1 MTADRALLK
10 AALLAASILAAPC
23 VALAQ
28 AWPAKPVR
36 VVVPF
41 PPGGGTDI
49 GTRIVAQKLQDA
61 FGQAFVIENK
71 PGAAGIVGTE
81 FTAKSPPDG
90 YTFMMGNIGTHAI
103 NVSLYKKLAYDPV
116 RDFAPVSMVADLP
129 LLLLVHPSVPA
140 KSVQELIALARSQ
153 PGKLNFST
161 SGAGGSMHVA
171 AELFKSMAGVD
182 MVHIPY
188 KGGAPAVADLIAGQV
203 PLSFATVLETI
214 QFVKAGKLRALAV
227 TNNRRSVALPEL
239 PTISEAGLPGY
250 QSISWLALFAPA
262 GTPKEIVNRVSAET
276 VRILKISDV
285 RERLLAQGAEP
296 IGSTP
301 EELATI
307 LAADTAKY
315 AKVIRESGYKP
326 E

>member
-1 MTADRALLK
+1 MLKALLV
-10 AALLAASILAAPC
+10 AGALLAGSLPAS
-23 VALAQ
+23 AQ
-28 AWPAKPVR
+28 PYPNR
-36 VVVPF
+36 PLRIVVPF

-49 GTRIVAQKLQDA
+49 GTRIVAQKLQEA
-61 FGQAFVIENK
+61 WGQAVIVENK

-81 FTAKSPPDG
+81 LTAKSAPDG

-140 KSVQELIALARSQ
+140 NSVKELIALAKSQ
-153 PGKLNFST
+153 PGKLNFSS

-171 AELFKSMAGVD
+171 AELFKSMTGVD

-188 KGGAPAVADLIAGQV
+188 KGGAPAVADLLSGQV
-203 PLSFATVLETI
+203 ALSFSTVLETI
-214 QFVKAGKLRALAV
+214 QHVKAGKVRALAV
-227 TNNRRSVALPEL
+227 TNDHRSIALPDL
-239 PTISEAGLPGY
+239 PTIAEAGLPGY

-262 GTPKEIVNRVSAET
+262 GTPKEIVNKVSAES
-276 VRILKISDV
+276 VRILKLPDV
-285 RERLLAQGAEP
+285 KERLLAQGAEP

-301 EELATI
+301 EQLAAI
-307 LAADTAKY
+307 LAADIAKY

>member
-1 MTADRALLK
+1 MLKALLIVLSLF
-10 AALLAASILAAPC
+10 ATTPA
-23 VALAQ
+23 ALAQ
-28 AWPAKPVR
+28 TWPAKSVR
-36 VVVPF
+36 IVVPF

-49 GTRIVAQKLQDA
+49 GTRIVAQKLQEA
-61 FGQAFVIENK
+61 FGQSFVVENK

-103 NVSLYKKLAYDPV
+103 NVSLYKKLSYDPV
-116 RDFAPVSMVADLP
+116 KDFAPVSMVADLP

-140 KSVQELIALARSQ
+140 NSVKELIALAKSQ

-214 QFVKAGKLRALAV
+214 QFVKAGKVRALAV
-227 TNNRRSVALPEL
+227 TNNRRSVALPDL
-239 PTISEAGLPGY
+239 PTIAEAGLPGY

-262 GTPKEIVNRVSAET
+262 GTPKDVVNRVSSET
-276 VRILKISDV
+276 VRILKIADV
-285 RERLLAQGAEP
+285 KERLLGQGAEP

-301 EELATI
+301 EELATT
-307 LAADTAKY
+307 LAADMAKY
-315 AKVIRESGYKP
+315 AKVIRESGSKP

>member
-1 MTADRALLK
+1 MLKALLV
-10 AALLAASILAAPC
+10 AGALLAGSLPAW
-23 VALAQ
+23 AQ
-28 AWPAKPVR
+28 PYPNR
-36 VVVPF
+36 PLRIVVPF

-49 GTRIVAQKLQDA
+49 GTRIVAQKLQEA
-61 FGQAFVIENK
+61 WGQAVIVENK

-81 FTAKSPPDG
+81 LTAKSAPDG

-140 KSVQELIALARSQ
+140 NSVKELIALAKSQ
-153 PGKLNFST
+153 PGKLNFSS

-171 AELFKSMAGVD
+171 AELFKGMAGVD

-188 KGGAPAVADLIAGQV
+188 KGGAPAVADLLSGQV
-203 PLSFATVLETI
+203 ALSFSTVLETI
-214 QFVKAGKLRALAV
+214 QHVKAGKVRALAV
-227 TNNRRSVALPEL
+227 TNDHRSIALPDL
-239 PTISEAGLPGY
+239 PTIAEAGLPGY

-262 GTPKEIVNRVSAET
+262 GTPKEIVNKVSAES
-276 VRILKISDV
+276 VRILKLPDV
-285 RERLLAQGAEP
+285 KERLLAQGAEP

-301 EELATI
+301 EQLAAT
-307 LAADTAKY
+307 LAADIAKY

>member
-1 MTADRALLK
+1 MLRAVLTAIAL
-10 AALLAASILAAPC
+10 AACPLAAS
-23 VALAQ
+23 AQ
-28 AWPAKPVR
+28 AWPAKPMR
-36 VVVPF
+36 IVVPF

-49 GTRIVAQKLQDA
+49 GTRILAQKLQEA
-61 FGQAFVIENK
+61 WGQAVVIENK

-81 FTAKSPPDG
+81 LTAKSAPDG

-103 NVSLYKKLAYDPV
+103 NVSLYKQLSYDPV

-140 KSVQELIALARSQ
+140 KSVQELIALAKSQ
-153 PGKLNFST
+153 PGKLNFSS

-182 MVHIPY
+182 IVHIPY
-188 KGGAPAVADLIAGQV
+188 KGGAPAVADLISGQV
-203 PLSFATVLETI
+203 PMSFATVLETI
-214 QFVKAGKLRALAV
+214 QFVKAGKVRALAV
-227 TNNRRSVALPEL
+227 TNNRRSIALPDL
-239 PTISEAGLPGY
+239 PTISESGLPGY

-262 GTPKEIVNRVSAET
+262 GTPKDIVNKASMET
-276 VRILKISDV
+276 VRILKLPDV

-301 EELATI
+301 EQLAAI
-307 LAADTAKY
+307 LAQDIAKY
-315 AKVIRESGYKP
+315 ARVIRESGYKP

>member
-1 MTADRALLK
+1 MLKALLV
-10 AALLAASILAAPC
+10 AGALLAGSLPAW
-23 VALAQ
+23 AQ
-28 AWPAKPVR
+28 PYPNR
-36 VVVPF
+36 PLRIVVPF

-49 GTRIVAQKLQDA
+49 GTRIVAQKLQEA
-61 FGQAFVIENK
+61 WGQAVIVENK

-81 FTAKSPPDG
+81 LTAKSAPDG

-140 KSVQELIALARSQ
+140 NSVKELIVLAKSQ
-153 PGKLNFST
+153 PGKLNFSS

-171 AELFKSMAGVD
+171 AELFKSMTGVD

-188 KGGAPAVADLIAGQV
+188 KGGAPAVADLLSGQV
-203 PLSFATVLETI
+203 ALSFSTVLETI
-214 QFVKAGKLRALAV
+214 QHVKAGKVRALAV
-227 TNNRRSVALPEL
+227 TNDHRSIALPDL
-239 PTISEAGLPGY
+239 PTIAEAGLPGY

-262 GTPKEIVNRVSAET
+262 GTPKDIVNKVSAES
-276 VRILKISDV
+276 VRILKLPDV
-285 RERLLAQGAEP
+285 KERLLAQGAEP

-301 EELATI
+301 EQLAAT
-307 LAADTAKY
+307 LAADIAKY

>member
-1 MTADRALLK
+1 MLKALLV
-10 AALLAASILAAPC
+10 AGALLAGSLPAW
-23 VALAQ
+23 AQ
-28 AWPAKPVR
+28 PYPNR
-36 VVVPF
+36 PLRIVVPF

-49 GTRIVAQKLQDA
+49 GTRIVAQKLQEA
-61 FGQAFVIENK
+61 WGQAVIVENK

-81 FTAKSPPDG
+81 LTAKSAPDG

-140 KSVQELIALARSQ
+140 NSVKELIALAKSQ
-153 PGKLNFST
+153 PGKLNFSS

-188 KGGAPAVADLIAGQV
+188 KGGAPAVADLISGQV
-203 PLSFATVLETI
+203 ALSFSTVLETV
-214 QFVKAGKLRALAV
+214 QHVKAGKVRALAV
-227 TNNRRSVALPEL
+227 TNDHRSIALPDL
-239 PTISEAGLPGY
+239 PTIAEAGLPGY

-262 GTPKEIVNRVSAET
+262 GTPKEIVNKVSAES
-276 VRILKISDV
+276 VRILKLPDV
-285 RERLLAQGAEP
+285 KERLLAQGAEP

-301 EELATI
+301 EQLAAT
-307 LAADTAKY
+307 LAADIAKY

>member
-1 MTADRALLK
+1 MLKALLV
-10 AALLAASILAAPC
+10 AGALLAGSLPAW
-23 VALAQ
+23 AQ
-28 AWPAKPVR
+28 PYPNR
-36 VVVPF
+36 PLRIVVPF

-49 GTRIVAQKLQDA
+49 GTRIVAQKLQEA
-61 FGQAFVIENK
+61 WGQAVIVENK

-81 FTAKSPPDG
+81 LTAKSAPDG
-90 YTFMMGNIGTHAI
+90 YTFMMGNLGTHAI

-140 KSVQELIALARSQ
+140 NSVKELIALAKSQ
-153 PGKLNFST
+153 PGKLNFSS

-171 AELFKSMAGVD
+171 AELFKSMTGVD

-188 KGGAPAVADLIAGQV
+188 KGGAPAVADLLSGQV
-203 PLSFATVLETI
+203 ALSFSTVLETI
-214 QFVKAGKLRALAV
+214 QHVKAGQVRALAV
-227 TNNRRSVALPEL
+227 TNDHRSIALPDL
-239 PTISEAGLPGY
+239 PTIAEAGLPGY

-262 GTPKEIVNRVSAET
+262 GTPKDIANKVSAES
-276 VRILKISDV
+276 VRILKLPDV
-285 RERLLAQGAEP
+285 KERLLAQGAEP

-301 EELATI
+301 EQLAAT
-307 LAADTAKY
+307 LAADIAKY

>member
-1 MTADRALLK
+1 MLKALLIVLSLF
-10 AALLAASILAAPC
+10 ATTPA
-23 VALAQ
+23 ALAQ
-28 AWPAKPVR
+28 TWPAKSVR
-36 VVVPF
+36 IVVPF

-49 GTRIVAQKLQDA
+49 GTRIVAQKLQEA
-61 FGQAFVIENK
+61 FGQSFVVENK

-103 NVSLYKKLAYDPV
+103 NVSLYKKLSYDPV
-116 RDFAPVSMVADLP
+116 KDFAPVSMVADLP

-140 KSVQELIALARSQ
+140 NSVKELIALAKSQ

-214 QFVKAGKLRALAV
+214 QFVKAGKVRALAV
-227 TNNRRSVALPEL
+227 TNNRRSVALPDL
-239 PTISEAGLPGY
+239 PTIAEAGLPGY

-262 GTPKEIVNRVSAET
+262 GTPKDVVNRVSSET
-276 VRILKISDV
+276 VRILKIADV
-285 RERLLAQGAEP
+285 KERLLGQGAEP

-301 EELATI
+301 EELATT
-307 LAADTAKY
+307 LAADMAKY

>member
-1 MTADRALLK
+1 MLKALLV
-10 AALLAASILAAPC
+10 AGALLAGSLPAS
-23 VALAQ
+23 AQ
-28 AWPAKPVR
+28 PYPNR
-36 VVVPF
+36 PLRIVVPF

-49 GTRIVAQKLQDA
+49 GTRIVAQKLQEA
-61 FGQAFVIENK
+61 WGQAVIVENK

-81 FTAKSPPDG
+81 LTAKSAPDG

-116 RDFAPVSMVADLP
+116 KDFAPVSMVADLP

-140 KSVQELIALARSQ
+140 NSVKELIALAKSQ
-153 PGKLNFST
+153 PGKLNFSS

-171 AELFKSMAGVD
+171 AELFKSMTGVD

-188 KGGAPAVADLIAGQV
+188 KGGAPAVADLLSGQV
-203 PLSFATVLETI
+203 ALSFSTVLETI
-214 QFVKAGKLRALAV
+214 QHVKAGKVRALAV
-227 TNNRRSVALPEL
+227 TNDHRSIALPDL
-239 PTISEAGLPGY
+239 PTIAEAGLPGY

-262 GTPKEIVNRVSAET
+262 GTPKEIVNKVSAES
-276 VRILKISDV
+276 VRILKLPDV
-285 RERLLAQGAEP
+285 KERLLAQGAEP

-301 EELATI
+301 EQLAAT
-307 LAADTAKY
+307 LAADIAKY

>member
-1 MTADRALLK
+1 MLKPLLL
-10 AALLAASILAAPC
+10 AMALLAGPHL
-23 VALAQ
+23 ALAQ
-28 AWPAKPVR
+28 WPAKPLR
-36 VVVPF
+36 IVVPF

-49 GTRIVAQKLQDA
+49 GTRILAQKLQEA
-61 FGQAFVIENK
+61 WGQAVVVENK

-81 FTAKSPPDG
+81 LTAKSAPDG
-90 YTFMMGNIGTHAI
+90 YTLMMGNIGTHAI
-103 NVSLYKKLAYDPV
+103 NVSLYKQLSYDPV
-116 RDFAPVSMVADLP
+116 KDFAPVSMVADLP

-140 KSVQELIALARSQ
+140 KSVQELIQLARSQ
-153 PGKLNFST
+153 PGKLNFSS

-188 KGGAPAVADLIAGQV
+188 KGGAPAVADLISGQV

-214 QFVKAGKLRALAV
+214 QFVKAGKVRALAV
-227 TNNRRSVALPEL
+227 TNNRRSVALPDL

-262 GTPKEIVNRVSAET
+262 GTPKEIVNKASAET
-276 VRILKISDV
+276 VRILKLPDV

-301 EELATI
+301 GELAAI
-307 LAADTAKY
+307 LAQDIAKY
-315 AKVIRESGYKP
+315 ARVIKESGYKP

>member
-1 MTADRALLK
+1 MLKALLV
-10 AALLAASILAAPC
+10 AGALLAGSLPAW
-23 VALAQ
+23 AQ
-28 AWPAKPVR
+28 PYPNR
-36 VVVPF
+36 PLRIVVPF

-49 GTRIVAQKLQDA
+49 GTRIVAQKLQEA
-61 FGQAFVIENK
+61 WGQAVIVENK

-81 FTAKSPPDG
+81 LTAKSAPDG

-140 KSVQELIALARSQ
+140 NSVKELIALAKSQ
-153 PGKLNFST
+153 PGKLNFSS

-171 AELFKSMAGVD
+171 AELFKSMTGVD

-188 KGGAPAVADLIAGQV
+188 KGGAPAVADLLSGQV
-203 PLSFATVLETI
+203 ALSFSTVLETI
-214 QFVKAGKLRALAV
+214 QHVKAGKVRALAV
-227 TNNRRSVALPEL
+227 TNDHRSIALPDL
-239 PTISEAGLPGY
+239 PTIAEAGLPGY

-262 GTPKEIVNRVSAET
+262 GTPKEIVNKVSAES
-276 VRILKISDV
+276 VRILKLPDV
-285 RERLLAQGAEP
+285 KERLLAQGAEP

-301 EELATI
+301 EQLAAT
-307 LAADTAKY
+307 LAADIAKY

>member
-1 MTADRALLK
+1 MLKALLV
-10 AALLAASILAAPC
+10 AGALLAGSLPAW
-23 VALAQ
+23 AQ
-28 AWPAKPVR
+28 PYPNR
-36 VVVPF
+36 PLRIVVPF

-49 GTRIVAQKLQDA
+49 GTRIVAQKLQEA
-61 FGQAFVIENK
+61 WGQAVIVENK

-81 FTAKSPPDG
+81 LTAKSAPDG

-140 KSVQELIALARSQ
+140 NSVKELIALAKSQ
-153 PGKLNFST
+153 PGKLNFSS

-171 AELFKSMAGVD
+171 AELFKSMTGVD

-188 KGGAPAVADLIAGQV
+188 KGGAPAVADLLSGQV
-203 PLSFATVLETI
+203 ALSFSTVLETI
-214 QFVKAGKLRALAV
+214 QHVKAGKVRALAV
-227 TNNRRSVALPEL
+227 TNDHRSIALPDL
-239 PTISEAGLPGY
+239 PTIAEAGLPGY

-262 GTPKEIVNRVSAET
+262 GTPKDIVNKVSAES
-276 VRILKISDV
+276 VRILKLPDV
-285 RERLLAQGAEP
+285 KERLLAQGAEP

-301 EELATI
+301 EQLAAI
-307 LAADTAKY
+307 LAADIAKY